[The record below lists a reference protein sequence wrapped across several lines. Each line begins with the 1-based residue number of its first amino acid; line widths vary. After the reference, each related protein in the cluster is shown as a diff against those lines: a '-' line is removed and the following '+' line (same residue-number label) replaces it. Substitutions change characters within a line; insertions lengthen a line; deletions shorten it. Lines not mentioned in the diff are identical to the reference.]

1 MPDLPRPHVVPRPDE
16 LRFADELDTSGPP
29 PAQTWKLLIVDDEEE
44 VHVITRMVMEGL
56 TFSGRGLSFL
66 SAYSASQARVMLR
79 EQSDIAVIL
88 LDVVMETG
96 QSGLE
101 LVEFIRSELGNRMV
115 RIILRTGQPGQAPE
129 REVIT
134 RYDINDYKHKTELT
148 AQKLFSAVTTAIRS
162 YHDLLVI
169 EKSRQG
175 LDLIITS
182 TRNLFQRRNMELFA
196 RGVLDQMSALLRLGE
211 GCLFLHSPSGFAATL
226 QGGDI
231 SVLAGTGEF
240 AHCGFRKSVCEL
252 DEGVTSV
259 LRQVARDK
267 NSVFA
272 DDHFVQYFRSRRGSE
287 NLLYFS
293 LDRTLNP
300 FERRLIQVF
309 SGNVA
314 IALDT
319 MQLNL
324 ELVRAQKEIILTL
337 GECMESRSKETA
349 SHVRRVS
356 ECCGLL
362 AGLLGSSD
370 HDVELVRLASPMHDA
385 GKIGIPDSI
394 LLKPGALTPQEFEIM
409 KTHTVIGHQMLKGSD
424 RPIMQAAATI
434 AHEHHERWNGQGYPR
449 GLAGKAIHPFGRM
462 VCLIDV
468 FDSLLSRRVYKEPW
482 SVARTTEF
490 IASER
495 GLMFDPD
502 MADALL
508 RDMDAFVAMREQ
520 FPDDPL
526 PLDAAREDA
535 TSVVSGPGER
545 VS

>member
-1 MPDLPRPHVVPRPDE
+1 MAGISDRSLSGSDE
-16 LRFADELDTSGPP
+16 LQFADELDASAPV
-29 PAQTWKLLIVDDEEE
+29 PAQAWKLLIVDDEEE

-56 TFSGRGLSFL
+56 TFSGRGLSL
-66 SAYSASQARVMLR
+66 MSAYSASQARVILR
-79 EQSDIAVIL
+79 EQPDIAVIL

-96 QSGLE
+96 QSGLD
-101 LVEFIRSELGNRMV
+101 LVEFIRTELGNRMV

-162 YHDLLVI
+162 YHDLRVI

-175 LDLIITS
+175 LDLIIAS
-182 TRNLFQRRNMELFA
+182 TRNLFQRHDMGLFA
-196 RGVLDQMSALLRLGE
+196 SGVLDQMSALLRLGE
-211 GCLFLHSPSGFAATL
+211 DCMFLHSPSGFAATFK
-226 QGGDI
+226 GDDI
-231 SVLAGTGEF
+231 AVLAGTGEF
-240 AHCGFRKSVCEL
+240 AHCGIQNPSCDL
-252 DEGVTSV
+252 DESVTNV
-259 LRQVARDK
+259 LRQAVRDR

-272 DDHFVQYFRSRRGSE
+272 EDHFVQYFRSRRGSE
-287 NLLYFS
+287 NLLYFR
-293 LDRTLNP
+293 LDRPLNP

-314 IALDT
+314 IAFDT

-324 ELVRAQKEIILTL
+324 ELVQTQKEIIFTL

-362 AGLLGSSD
+362 AGLLGCSA
-370 HDVELVRLASPMHDA
+370 HDVELIRLASPMHDA

-394 LLKPGALTPQEFEIM
+394 LLKPGPLTSEEFEIM
-409 KTHTVIGHQMLKGSD
+409 KTHTSIGHQILKGSV
-424 RPIMQAAATI
+424 RPIMQTAAII

-449 GLAGKAIHPFGRM
+449 GLAGEAIHPFGRM

-482 SVARTTEF
+482 TLERTMEF

-495 GLMFDPD
+495 EAMFDPD
-502 MADALL
+502 MTDVLL
-508 RDMDAFVAMREQ
+508 REMDAFMAIRER
-520 FPDDPL
+520 FPDDSASDDTGRKDLTP
-526 PLDAAREDA
+526 
-535 TSVVSGPGER
+535 
-545 VS
+545 